1 MMVIQQLL
9 GMSEARMKIFDLE
22 QEIMKA
28 WHVVDDIDLL
38 HENVIET
45 DMSTDDIANVLLGLK
60 GVYSM
65 RFQKLFNTFEEVCK
79 EYHAM
84 RKQNENDYT
93 QS

>member
-1 MMVIQQLL
+1 
-9 GMSEARMKIFDLE
+9 MKIFDLE
-22 QEIMKA
+22 QEIMDA

-38 HENVIET
+38 YENVIET

-84 RKQNENDYT
+84 RKENGT
-93 QS
+93 TRGIKINAVES